1 VIVVDTM
8 MIAQLVLR
16 GDGTEEAVAIPHA
29 VPLVTRDRQ
38 VIEAFPAVAVSPMDV
53 SSARD

>member
-1 VIVVDTM
+1 M
-8 MIAQLVLR
+8 MIAQLVFR
-16 GDGTEEAVAIPHA
+16 GDGTEEALAIARA